1 MKNYKMFIGGEWV
14 DADSGKTYTAVNPAT
29 GELIARIPLADKK
42 DVDKAVV
49 AARKAY
55 QIWSRKSPGERSS
68 IMLEIAGALRKRA
81 NDLVEI
87 EVLDHGTPVKFAR
100 NLCAEP
106 SNHFEYAAEVTRGF
120 WGEVVPVTYNHKFYL
135 QREPRGVV
143 AAIIPWNTPVPMSST
158 KLAGSLST
166 GNSCVLK
173 PPSVDSLASL
183 KLAEIIEDTGL
194 LPKGLIN
201 VVTGPG
207 KTVGEML
214 AAHPGINMVSFT
226 GSCEAGKRIMALASG
241 TMKHLGLELGGKNP
255 FIVMDDADMDKV
267 IPKAVFSSTFNT
279 GMICASPGRYYIHEK
294 VYDEFVERFVAG
306 LKKIVVGD
314 PNDEKTDI
322 GPVVSAE
329 HRDRVEYY
337 IKKGIEEGAKL
348 ILGGKRPTTPPLNK
362 GYYIMPTVF
371 TGVTPKMTI
380 YREEIF
386 GPVACIAKP
395 FKTEEEVIKAANDNT
410 FGLGGSVW
418 SGDAGR
424 AMRIANEIEAG
435 CIWINDHMFI
445 SAEQPWGGYKESGV
459 GKEGSS
465 LGILEYTQLKAISVN
480 LA

>member
-1 MKNYKMFIGGEWV
+1 MKNYKMFIGGQWV
-14 DADSGKTYTAVNPAT
+14 NAASGKTYTAVNPAT
-29 GELIARIPLADKK
+29 GEEIARIPLGDKA
-42 DVDKAVV
+42 DVDKAVA

-55 QIWSRKSPGERSS
+55 ATWSRLSPGERSG
-68 IMLEIAGALRKRA
+68 IMLEIAHALKKRA
-81 NDLVEI
+81 GELVEI
-87 EVLDHGTPVKFAR
+87 EVLDHGTPIRYAR

-106 SNHFEYAAEVTRGF
+106 ANHFEYAAEVTRGF
-120 WGEVVPVTYNHKFYL
+120 WGEIVPVTYNHKFYL

-143 AAIIPWNTPVPMSST
+143 AAIIPWNTPIPMSST

-166 GNSCVLK
+166 GNACVLK

-183 KLAEIIEDTGL
+183 KLVEIIEDTGL
-194 LPKGLIN
+194 LPRGLVN

-207 KTVGEML
+207 KTVGERL
-214 AAHPGINMVSFT
+214 AAHPGVNMVSFT
-226 GSCEAGKRIMALASG
+226 GSCDAGKRIMELASA
-241 TMKHLGLELGGKNP
+241 TVKHLGLELGGKNP
-255 FIVMDDADMDKV
+255 FIVMEDANMDKV
-267 IPKAVFSSTFNT
+267 IPRAVFSSTFNT
-279 GMICASPGRYYIHEK
+279 GMICASPGRYYIHEN
-294 VYDEFVERFVAG
+294 VHDEFVKRFVAG
-306 LKKIVVGD
+306 LKKVVVGD

-337 IKKGIEEGAKL
+337 IQKGIEEGAKL
-348 ILGGKRPTTPPLNK
+348 ILGGKRPVKPPLDK
-362 GYYIMPTVF
+362 GYYIMPAVF
-371 TGVTPKMTI
+371 TGVTPDMTI

-395 FKTEEEVIKAANDNT
+395 FKTEKEVIALANDNT

-445 SAEQPWGGYKESGV
+445 SAEQPWGGFKESGL
-459 GKEGSS
+459 GKEGSV
-465 LGILEYTQLKAISVN
+465 LGVLEYTQIKAISVN

>member
-1 MKNYKMFIGGEWV
+1 M
-14 DADSGKTYTAVNPAT
+14 
-29 GELIARIPLADKK
+29 
-42 DVDKAVV
+42 
-49 AARKAY
+49 
-55 QIWSRKSPGERSS
+55 
-68 IMLEIAGALRKRA
+68 
-81 NDLVEI
+81 
-87 EVLDHGTPVKFAR
+87 
-100 NLCAEP
+100 
-106 SNHFEYAAEVTRGF
+106 
-120 WGEVVPVTYNHKFYL
+120 
-135 QREPRGVV
+135 
-143 AAIIPWNTPVPMSST
+143 NTPIPMSSQ
-158 KLAGSLST
+158 KLASSLST
-166 GNSCVLK
+166 GNACVLK

-183 KLAEIIEDTGL
+183 KLAEIIEATGL
-194 LPKGLIN
+194 LPKGLVN

-226 GSCEAGKRIMALASG
+226 GSSEAGKRIMELASA

-255 FIVMDDADMDKV
+255 FIVMEDADMDKV

-337 IKKGIEEGAKL
+337 IKTGIDEGAKL
-348 ILGGKRPTTPPLNK
+348 VLGGKRPTKPPLDK
-362 GYYIMPTVF
+362 GFYVMPTVF
-371 TGVTPKMTI
+371 TDVTPKMTI

-395 FKTEEEVIKAANDNT
+395 FKTEEEVIAAANDNT

-424 AMRIANEIEAG
+424 AMCMANDIEAG

-445 SAEQPWGGYKESGV
+445 SAEQPWGGYKESGL
-459 GKEGSS
+459 GKEGSV
-465 LGILEYTQLKAISVN
+465 LGVLEYTQLKAISVA
-480 LA
+480 L